1 MKKYYTNAPCNVARE
16 EAKPRSLLALISAGA
31 VIFTLL
37 RMSFLLF
44 PIENNGFEEIAV
56 MAFAPSASEISAD
69 DGKLPTETA
78 IEVSEIPT
86 RKVIPLKGA
95 VTSGYNKR
103 EDPFGT
109 GKTELHRGIDISA
122 AYDTKIVSYA
132 DGTVKKVSSSPSYGN
147 YIIISHTDTSGKNYE
162 TLYAHCEKILA
173 KQNTSVLAGE
183 EIAVAGSTGRSTGP
197 HLHFEVRV
205 DGNIV
210 DPTPWLAQAQ

>member
-1 MKKYYTNAPCNVARE
+1 MKSTCYKHRLLNPVKTLCRKESVLKKYYTNAPCNVARE

-78 IEVSEIPT
+78 IEVSEIPN

-109 GKTELHRGIDISA
+109 GKTELHMP
-122 AYDTKIVSYA
+122 TEPL
-132 DGTVKKVSSSPSYGN
+132 KK
-147 YIIISHTDTSGKNYE
+147 
-162 TLYAHCEKILA
+162 
-173 KQNTSVLAGE
+173 
-183 EIAVAGSTGRSTGP
+183 
-197 HLHFEVRV
+197 
-205 DGNIV
+205 
-210 DPTPWLAQAQ
+210 